1 MGVEVVL
8 PRGWEWVPLGTVVD
22 FVNGDRGENYPTQS
36 DRAVS
41 GVPFINT
48 GHIEASGRLSGIGMD
63 YITHDCFERLRSG
76 KVKSGD
82 ILYCL
87 RGSTIGKTARNHF
100 VEGAIAS
107 SLVIIRA
114 KAGACQDYLYFY
126 LTSPMGRQLVL
137 QHDNGSAQP
146 NISVRS
152 LSNYPLPLPPR
163 NEQRAIAHILGTLDD
178 KIELNRRRN
187 QTLEAMARALFQDWF
202 VDFGPV
208 RAKMEGREPYL
219 PAELWRLFPERLDEA
234 GKPAGWEEVAA
245 EIVADVGIGKTPP
258 RKESQWFSTAD
269 TDVPWVSIR
278 DMGNSGVFL
287 QETSEFLTAEAV
299 EKFNVRV
306 VPDNTVI
313 LSFKLTVG
321 RVAIT
326 DGEMVTNEAIA
337 HLKVRDENTYSSEY
351 LYCYLREFDFG
362 RLGNTSSIA
371 TAVNSKSIKALP
383 ILVPTNDLVRC
394 FSDRVSPIFTCI
406 KQLQSEAGV
415 LAQLR
420 DTLLPKLIS
429 GELRVADAE
438 KFVEHVGP

>member
-1 MGVEVVL
+1 MG
-8 PRGWEWVPLGTVVD
+8 GEWAVVPLSVLTSTPPTYGVVQPGQD
-22 FVNGDRGENYPTQS
+22 T
-36 DRAVS
+36 
-41 GVPFINT
+41 
-48 GHIEASGRLSGIGMD
+48 ASGSPMLRVNNFQGHSLNLSEVMRIAPEVEAKYGRTRIQAGDVLLTIVGSVGQVAVVPDELSGWNIARAIAM
-63 YITHDCFERLRSG
+63 IRPNKPELSRWISLVLRSPQAQYQLG
-76 KVKSGD
+76 VTANTTVQTTINLKD
-82 ILYCL
+82 L
-87 RGSTIGKTARNHF
+87 RELRI
-100 VEGAIAS
+100 
-107 SLVIIRA
+107 
-114 KAGACQDYLYFY
+114 
-126 LTSPMGRQLVL
+126 
-137 QHDNGSAQP
+137 
-146 NISVRS
+146 
-152 LSNYPLPLPPR
+152 PLPDEDER
-163 NEQRAIAHILGTLDD
+163 GAIAHILGTLDD
-178 KIELNRRRN
+178 KIELNRRRS

>member
-1 MGVEVVL
+1 MGGEWQTLSLGEIYQFSSGLSKPRSSFGSGHPFLSFKDVLYSSVVPNQL
-8 PRGWEWVPLGTVVD
+8 SELVQSTEQERERCSVTRGDVFLTRTSETMDELGMSCVALTDIPNATFNGFTKRLRPRGEQIAPE
-22 FVNGDRGENYPTQS
+22 FARYYFRSSKFRASVNSMSTMS
-36 DRAVS
+36 TRAS
-41 GVPFINT
+41 LNN
-48 GHIEASGRLSGIGMD
+48 EML
-63 YITHDCFERLRSG
+63 ERL
-76 KVKSGD
+76 
-82 ILYCL
+82 
-87 RGSTIGKTARNHF
+87 TITFPEYA
-100 VEGAIAS
+100 EQEAI
-107 SLVIIRA
+107 
-114 KAGACQDYLYFY
+114 G
-126 LTSPMGRQLVL
+126 
-137 QHDNGSAQP
+137 
-146 NISVRS
+146 
-152 LSNYPLPLPPR
+152 
-163 NEQRAIAHILGTLDD
+163 HILGTLDD